1 MASPQAFSPHAS
13 RTLTGIM
20 QQQQF
25 TNQSLYLKSSDSD
38 WRPGFSEGKLEYETK
53 ISLLSSTYFFINS
66 KLNCLNLIIN
76 SLFPFPVGR
85 HGARGSSPTFIGR
98 PPTISLSQVRYRVTF
113 VFGLNHEISV

>member
-38 WRPGFSEGKLEYETK
+38 WRPGFSEGKSRVLDQN
-53 ISLLSSTYFFINS
+53 SSSFF
-66 KLNCLNLIIN
+66 
-76 SLFPFPVGR
+76 
-85 HGARGSSPTFIGR
+85 
-98 PPTISLSQVRYRVTF
+98 
-113 VFGLNHEISV
+113 